1 MQSNTNTNDKFL
13 PRFDRNFFE
22 SSEYF
27 SWLGEGSFGGKA
39 SGLALANKIIKE
51 KIDLKIFP
59 EVELNI
65 PRLIVLRT
73 EIFDLFME
81 RNKLCSIAYSNES
94 DDDIILAFLQADLPT
109 EILGDLR
116 SLIES
121 VHVPLA
127 VRSSSML
134 EDAKYEPF
142 AGIYATKMIPNNQ
155 PSTDTRFLKLTEA
168 IKFVFA
174 STFIKASKD
183 YFKVSSH
190 KIEDEKMAVII
201 QEVVGLKHNFR
212 FYPNFSGVARS
223 YNFYPTGR
231 AKPENGVVNLAH
243 GLGKTIVDGGI
254 VWSYS
259 PAFPKA
265 VTPFADPPDVLKNTQ
280 TNFWAVNM
288 NPVVEYDPTKETE
301 YLIQQELSDA
311 DYDDTL
317 QYIASTYDASSQRI
331 VMGTGN
337 NGPRVINFLQLLSMN
352 EFKFN
357 DLIKKL
363 LKVYEQAL
371 DSPVE
376 IEFAATISNEPKKL
390 RLGFLQVRPM
400 VVSDET
406 IDVAKSEM
414 YGDDV
419 LVASDRVMGNGFVDN
434 IFDIVFVKPETFD
447 KKDTIKIA
455 SEIDLINKELV
466 KGNTKYLLI
475 GFGRWGSSD
484 PWLGIPI
491 DWGQIAGVKAI
502 VESTLFGIN
511 VELSQGSHFFHNLTS
526 FNVSYFSI
534 TFDGD
539 FKIDWQWLNKQ
550 TVVSEKDFVKH
561 VKLSESLKIK
571 VDGRKSCGVIK
582 KW

>member
-1 MQSNTNTNDKFL
+1 MQSNTNNDNKFL

-22 SSEYF
+22 SNEYF
-27 SWLGEGSFGGKA
+27 SWIGEGSFGGKA
-39 SGLALANKIIKE
+39 SGLVLANKIIRE
-51 KIDLKIFP
+51 GFDIRFFP
-59 EVELNI
+59 EVEINI
-65 PRLIVLRT
+65 PRMVVLRT
-73 EIFDLFME
+73 QVFDWFME
-81 RNKLCSIAYSNES
+81 RNKLYETAYSDKS
-94 DDDIILAFLQADLPT
+94 DADVILAFLQADLPT

-116 SLIES
+116 SLIET
-121 VHVPLA
+121 VHIPLA
-127 VRSSSML
+127 VRSSSLL

-142 AGIYATKMIPNNQ
+142 AGIFATKMIPNHQ

-174 STFIKASKD
+174 STYLKASKD
-183 YFKVSSH
+183 YFKASSH
-190 KIEDEKMAVII
+190 KIQDEKMAVII

-212 FYPNFSGVARS
+212 FYPNFAGVARS

-231 AKPENGVVNLAH
+231 AKPENGVVNLAL

-265 VTPFADPPDVLKNTQ
+265 VTPFADPSDILKNTQ

-288 NPVVEYDPTKETE
+288 NPVIEYDPTKETE
-301 YLIQQELSDA
+301 YLIESDLSEA

-317 QYIASTYDASSQRI
+317 KYIASTFDASSQRI

-337 NGPRVINFLQLLSMN
+337 SGSRVINFLQLLSMN
-352 EFKFN
+352 EFRFN
-357 DLIKKL
+357 DLIKKIL
-363 LKVYEQAL
+363 EVYEQTL
-371 DSPVE
+371 QSPVE
-376 IEFAATISNEPKKL
+376 IEFAVIISNETKKMKFE
-390 RLGFLQVRPM
+390 FLQVRPM

-406 IDVAKSEM
+406 IDLEESEM
-414 YGDDV
+414 YNEDV
-419 LVASDRVMGNGFVDN
+419 FIASDRVMGNGFVDN
-434 IFDIVFVKPETFD
+434 IYDIVFVKPETFD
-447 KKDTIKIA
+447 KINTVKIA
-455 SEIDLINKELV
+455 AEIDSINKELV
-466 KGNTKYLLI
+466 NGNTKYLLI

-491 DWGQIAGVKAI
+491 NWGQIAGAKAI

-539 FKIDWQWLNKQ
+539 FKIDWNWLNKQ
-550 TVVSEKDFVKH
+550 TLVTERNFVKH
-561 VKLSESLKIK
+561 VKLSKSLKIK
-571 VDGRKSCGVIK
+571 VDGRKSRGVIK